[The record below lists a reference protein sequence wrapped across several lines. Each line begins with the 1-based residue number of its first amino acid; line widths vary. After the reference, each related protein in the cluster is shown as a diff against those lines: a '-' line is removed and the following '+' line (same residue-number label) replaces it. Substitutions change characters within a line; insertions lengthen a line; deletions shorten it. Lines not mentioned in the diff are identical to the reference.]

1 MAELNIALKKAEMRM
16 VKAGAGQ
23 AEESYAANPGDLS
36 AANLVT
42 KKANVAA
49 TVDAANALPIQ
60 VHVVDQNSGSAAAAR
75 IIVTQIGQIFIYIG
89 ADNKLYVK
97 RSLPSSTS
105 NSGGGGL
112 IETDAQDDVI
122 PA

>member
-36 AANLVT
+36 AADLVT

-60 VHVVDQNSGSAAAAR
+60 VHVVDQNSGSAAGVR
-75 IIVTQIGQIFIYIG
+75 LTVSQIGELFFYKG
-89 ADNKLYVK
+89 GDDKLYVK
-97 RSLPSSTS
+97 QSLPDATS
-105 NSGGGGL
+105 NTGGGGL
-112 IETDAQDDVI
+112 VATDAAI